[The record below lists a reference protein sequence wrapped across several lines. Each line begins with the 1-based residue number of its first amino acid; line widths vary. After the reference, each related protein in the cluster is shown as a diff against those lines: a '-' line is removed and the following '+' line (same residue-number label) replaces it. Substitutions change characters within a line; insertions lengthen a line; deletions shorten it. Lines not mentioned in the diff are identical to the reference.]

1 MGKVEIPIKY
11 IFEAKLVDYEIDR
24 INIMVMIQKA
34 CPFNSFLQITN
45 NILHNF
51 ANILKHICKISDDT
65 NDENQFNQV
74 ERTKR
79 CIEICILFDQLLSN
93 SRASSGKMTNDT
105 IKEIELNIYLSISK
119 WKELKLLM
127 RMIKIHGIEDHL
139 LEQIR

>member
-1 MGKVEIPIKY
+1 M
-11 IFEAKLVDYEIDR
+11 
-24 INIMVMIQKA
+24 
-34 CPFNSFLQITN
+34 
-45 NILHNF
+45 
-51 ANILKHICKISDDT
+51 
-65 NDENQFNQV
+65 

-79 CIEICILFDQLLSN
+79 CIEICILFDQLLSS